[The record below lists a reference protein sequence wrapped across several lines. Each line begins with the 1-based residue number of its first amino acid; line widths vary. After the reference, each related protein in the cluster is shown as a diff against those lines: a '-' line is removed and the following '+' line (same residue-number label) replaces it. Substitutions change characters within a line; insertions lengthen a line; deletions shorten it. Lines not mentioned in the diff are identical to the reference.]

1 MGEMGDDGA
10 VLARSGESGRSGRWK
25 TSLTLF
31 LLLLETAPSSP
42 ITPIILELVVSL
54 AYRRA
59 QSQENVAMINSDDRS
74 LHPAMPA
81 NE

>member
-1 MGEMGDDGA
+1 MMGQFWPA
-10 VLARSGESGRSGRWK
+10 LAKVAEGGRRK
-25 TSLTLF
+25 RSLTLF

-54 AYRRA
+54 AYRRS

-74 LHPAMPA
+74 LHPAMTA